1 MFEKMVEQAQS
12 AVKPMSDVFALNTEV
27 MEKLAEK
34 QASFFSD
41 LMNDGV
47 TYAKDLAEQK
57 DVAGFYD
64 LQKGYFESLQTKFV
78 STAKDSY
85 TLISEAQEKAGEML
99 KDAFGDYVPSM
110 ASMMPATPPAK
121 PAKAPKA
128 AKTTEK
134 PVEK

>member
-1 MFEKMVEQAQS
+1 MFEKMVEQAQT
-12 AVKPMSDVFALNTEV
+12 AVKPMSDMFALNTEV

-34 QASFFSD
+34 QATFFSD

-47 TYAKDLAEQK
+47 NYAKDLAEQK

-85 TLISEAQEKAGEML
+85 TLISEAQEKTGEVL
-99 KDAFGDYVPSM
+99 KEAFSDCIPSM
-110 ASMMPATPPAK
+110 ASMMPATTPAK
-121 PAKAPKA
+121 PAKTTKS

-134 PVEK
+134 PTEK